1 MHNFAPIKAHSSDS
15 SPHIKKHKSKR
26 AKPLNLEILYQ
37 IFCSLDI
44 NKDEDGNYLI
54 EFEDLKEN
62 EVSAK
67 YFSATE
73 WQCFRKRIMN
83 HGFDIVD
90 EHQLLWIKARPSIQ
104 SADGRIVFDFYDLRT
119 KYSTPCKIK
128 IARDKGE
135 LKYISPNNSQQ
146 IKMDSSMEEKIEL
159 KLRSILPS
167 IAKKL
172 YSDGKTKVIVDD
184 CEISLSLKRNSQS

>member
-1 MHNFAPIKAHSSDS
+1 M
-15 SPHIKKHKSKR
+15 KR
-26 AKPLNLEILYQ
+26 AKPLNLEILHQ
-37 IFCSLDI
+37 IFCSLGI
-44 NKDEDGNYLI
+44 RKDEDGNYLL

-83 HGFDIVD
+83 HGFEIVD
-90 EHQLLWIKARPSIQ
+90 EHQLSWIKARPSIQ
-104 SADGRIVFDFYDLRT
+104 SSDGRIVFDFSDLRS

-128 IARDKGE
+128 IARSKGE
-135 LKYISPNNSQQ
+135 LKYINSDDPRP
-146 IKMDSSMEEKIEL
+146 IEMDSSMEQKLEL
-159 KLRSILPS
+159 ELRSILPS

-172 YSDGKTKVIVDD
+172 YSEGKTKVFIDD
-184 CEISLSLKRNSQS
+184 CEISITLKRNQQS